1 MTIGYLATSI
11 GYYDQHRL
19 IVCIGRTSATDE
31 NVQSDE
37 NVPSPGRKRPR
48 FRATSTKMSY
58 IPSKACQAQGR
69 KRPRFSKDENV
80 PHSEGG
86 TKTSQIQQG
95 RKRPTFRGRYEN
107 GPDSAI
113 GKVRKRP
120 KFHLARGNENVP
132 ILETKRS
139 HFQTMMQQQL
149 FWFLC
154 DQVRFLGK
162 YAKICGENKNMRNYA
177 ENIELCGIVR
187 RTGNCAKS
195 HSPHL
200 NVASDTVPIID
211 LTDNLSM

>member
-1 MTIGYLATSI
+1 MS
-11 GYYDQHRL
+11 
-19 IVCIGRTSATDE
+19 
-31 NVQSDE
+31 
-37 NVPSPGRKRPR
+37 
-48 FRATSTKMSY
+48 ST
-58 IPSKACQAQGR
+58 R
-69 KRPRFSKDENV
+69 
-80 PHSEGG
+80 

-200 NVASDTVPIID
+200 NVASDLGRWGLRVHYVIATLSVIIITNN
-211 LTDNLSM
+211 LFTDQMFHGHNYSRS

>member
-1 MTIGYLATSI
+1 MRSKIANYAVPHLLKKANCAAECG
-11 GYYDQHRL
+11 
-19 IVCIGRTSATDE
+19 
-31 NVQSDE
+31 DE

-69 KRPRFSKDENV
+69 KRPRFGSTR
-80 PHSEGG
+80 
-86 TKTSQIQQG
+86 TKTSQI
-95 RKRPTFRGRYEN
+95 P
-107 GPDSAI
+107 I
-113 GKVRKRP
+113 GKGRKRP
-120 KFHLARGNENVP
+120 KFHLARRNQNVP

-139 HFQTMMQQQL
+139 HFETMMQQQI

-154 DQVRFLGK
+154 NQVRFLGK
-162 YAKICGENKNMRNYA
+162 YANAKICGENKNMRGYA

-200 NVASDTVPIID
+200 NVASGATVHMISRAETRHVVVSRD
-211 LTDNLSM
+211 YFHTCWVL

>member
-1 MTIGYLATSI
+1 MFCHCDVTKQKRCDLLLRDMTIGYLATSI

-86 TKTSQIQQG
+86 TKTAQILQLA
-95 RKRPTFRGRYEN
+95 RYEN
-107 GPDSAI
+107 
-113 GKVRKRP
+113 
-120 KFHLARGNENVP
+120 VP
-132 ILETKRS
+132 NSI
-139 HFQTMMQQQL
+139 
-149 FWFLC
+149 
-154 DQVRFLGK
+154 
-162 YAKICGENKNMRNYA
+162 
-177 ENIELCGIVR
+177 
-187 RTGNCAKS
+187 
-195 HSPHL
+195 
-200 NVASDTVPIID
+200 
-211 LTDNLSM
+211 

>member
-1 MTIGYLATSI
+1 MSSTRTKTSQI
-11 GYYDQHRL
+11 Q
-19 IVCIGRTSATDE
+19 
-31 NVQSDE
+31 Q
-37 NVPSPGRKRPR
+37 GRKRPT

-200 NVASDTVPIID
+200 NVASAMNTKTKTHV
-211 LTDNLSM
+211 S

>member
-1 MTIGYLATSI
+1 MSSTRTKTSQI
-11 GYYDQHRL
+11 Q
-19 IVCIGRTSATDE
+19 
-31 NVQSDE
+31 Q
-37 NVPSPGRKRPR
+37 GRKRPT

-132 ILETKRS
+132 ILERKRS

-162 YAKICGENKNMRNYA
+162 YAKIFGENKNMRNYA

-200 NVASDTVPIID
+200 NVASDVTRNGKPSI
-211 LTDNLSM
+211 LSVNVTRNGKPGILSVNVTRNAQT